1 MFRGR
6 HTGATSSGALMT
18 SPTLSIDEQSF
29 CADATAFR
37 RLVQSN
43 FAAQFSEQIA
53 LAAAPLA
60 AVLAFGATAAQTGA
74 LQTAQT
80 LPFLLFALPAGVL
93 ADRYARRTLMV
104 TAEAVRAGAL
114 LVIVG
119 LLTAQA
125 LGLYGLAVL
134 GFVGAAGT
142 VLYSVAAPALVPQL
156 VPRAQLTAANRSI
169 ELARSTAFVA
179 GPAAGGSLVGMMGAP
194 AAYVLATALSI
205 VALMLLLRL
214 THATHSTAPSLAA
227 SASSAASAATTFSA
241 ASPASASPASSATAS
256 AASSSPIAHAQRQA
270 PRKHVWQDLR
280 EGAAF
285 VWTHALLRPLLIG
298 STFFNTAWFILQA
311 VYVAY
316 AIDRL
321 GLNATGVGLTL
332 GCYGAGMVAGAL
344 VAPALSKRVSFG
356 TMIMVGPAS
365 ALLAS
370 LLMLTT
376 STIAAATTAAMA
388 MFLFGAGPIL
398 WTIATTTL
406 RQTVTPNAMLGRV
419 SSVILAATYGS
430 RPIGAAIGALLAARF
445 GVDACLWVSSAC
457 FVVQFAVIGLSPA
470 RRLQALPHPDC

>member
-1 MFRGR
+1 
-6 HTGATSSGALMT
+6 MT
-18 SPTLSIDEQSF
+18 SPTLSVDEHPGRT
-29 CADATAFR
+29 CATAFR

-104 TAEAVRAGAL
+104 SAEALRAGAL
-114 LVIVG
+114 LAIVA
-119 LLTAQA
+119 LLASDG
-125 LGLYGLAVL
+125 LGLYGLAIL

-142 VLYSVAAPALVPQL
+142 VLYSVAAPALVAQL

-194 AAYVLATALSI
+194 GAYILATALSI

-214 THATHSTAPSLAA
+214 PDATTGMARSPAA
-227 SASSAASAATTFSA
+227 SVPSVPSV
-241 ASPASASPASSATAS
+241 PSASPAASAPSAASVSPAPPAPFTS
-256 AASSSPIAHAQRQA
+256 AASSSPIAHLQRQT
-270 PRKHVWQDLR
+270 PRQHVWHDLR
-280 EGAAF
+280 DGAAF
-285 VWTHALLRPLLIG
+285 VWQHPLLRPLLIG

-316 AIDRL
+316 AINRL
-321 GLNATGVGLTL
+321 GLNAMGVGLTL
-332 GCYGAGMVAGAL
+332 AGYGAGMVGGAL
-344 VAPALSKRVSFG
+344 MAPALSKRLSFG
-356 TMIMVGPAS
+356 TMIMIGPAS

-376 STIAAATTAAMA
+376 ANLAVPMTALVA

-419 SSVILAATYGS
+419 SSVILAATYGA
-430 RPIGAAIGALLAARF
+430 RPIGAGIGALLAARF
-445 GVDACLWVSSAC
+445 GVDVCLWASSAF
-457 FVVQFAVIGLSPA
+457 FVLQFAVIGRSPA
-470 RRLQALPHPDC
+470 RSLKTLPASE

>member
-1 MFRGR
+1 MIP
-6 HTGATSSGALMT
+6 HPLTV
-18 SPTLSIDEQSF
+18 DEQRSRTG
-29 CADATAFR
+29 ATAFR

-104 TAEAVRAGAL
+104 TAEALRAGAL
-114 LVIVG
+114 LAIVA
-119 LLTAQA
+119 LLAAQA
-125 LGLYGLAVL
+125 LGLNGLALL

-205 VALMLLLRL
+205 VALLLLLRL
-214 THATHSTAPSLAA
+214 PHATTRGFLSPASTD
-227 SASSAASAATTFSA
+227 
-241 ASPASASPASSATAS
+241 SPASADA
-256 AASSSPIAHAQRQA
+256 AASSLPNAHTQCQP
-270 PRKHVWQDLR
+270 PRKHVWHDLR
-280 EGAAF
+280 DGAAF
-285 VWTHALLRPLLIG
+285 VWTQPLLRPLLIG

-332 GCYGAGMVAGAL
+332 GSYGAGMVAGAL
-344 VAPALSKRVSFG
+344 LAPALSKRVSFG

-376 STIAAATTAAMA
+376 STMAAATLAAVA

-445 GVDACLWVSSAC
+445 GVDACLWASSVF
-457 FVVQFAVIGLSPA
+457 FVVQFAVIGRSPA
-470 RRLQALPHPDC
+470 RGLKTLPAND

>member
-1 MFRGR
+1 
-6 HTGATSSGALMT
+6 MT
-18 SPTLSIDEQSF
+18 SPTLSIDEQSA

-119 LLTAQA
+119 LLAAQA

-194 AAYVLATALSI
+194 AAYALATALSI
-205 VALMLLLRL
+205 VALMLLVSL
-214 THATHSTAPSLAA
+214 THATPSTAPSLAA
-227 SASSAASAATTFSA
+227 SAFPTSSAAAFSA
-241 ASPASASPASSATAS
+241 AASSA
-256 AASSSPIAHAQRQA
+256 AASSAAASSAAASSAAASSASSASAVSPSPHAHAQRQA
-270 PRKHVWQDLR
+270 PRKHVWHDLR

-356 TMIMVGPAS
+356 TTIMVGPAS

-376 STIAAATTAAMA
+376 SNIAAATTAAVA

-445 GVDACLWVSSAC
+445 GVDACLWASSAC

-470 RRLQALPHPDC
+470 RRLQALPHPAC

>member
-1 MFRGR
+1 
-6 HTGATSSGALMT
+6 MT
-18 SPTLSIDEQSF
+18 SPTLSVDEHPGRI
-29 CADATAFR
+29 CATAFR

-104 TAEAVRAGAL
+104 SAEALRAGAL
-114 LVIVG
+114 IAIVV
-119 LLTAQA
+119 LLASDG
-125 LGLYGLAVL
+125 LGLYGLAIL

-142 VLYSVAAPALVPQL
+142 VLYSVAAPALVAQL

-169 ELARSTAFVA
+169 ELARSTAFVT

-194 AAYVLATALSI
+194 GAYILATALSL

-214 THATHSTAPSLAA
+214 PDATTGMPRSPAA
-227 SASSAASAATTFSA
+227 SVPAA
-241 ASPASASPASSATAS
+241 PSASPAAAAPSAAPVSPAS
-256 AASSSPIAHAQRQA
+256 PAPFACAASSSPIAHQQRQT
-270 PRKHVWQDLR
+270 PRQHVWHDLR
-280 EGAAF
+280 DGAAF
-285 VWTHALLRPLLIG
+285 VWQHPLLRPLLIG

-321 GLNATGVGLTL
+321 GLNAMGVGLTVAS
-332 GCYGAGMVAGAL
+332 YGAGMAGGAL
-344 VAPALSKRVSFG
+344 IAPALSKRVSFG
-356 TMIMVGPAS
+356 TMIMIGPAS

-376 STIAAATTAAMA
+376 LNVALPLTAAVA

-430 RPIGAAIGALLAARF
+430 RPIGAGIGALIAARF
-445 GVDACLWVSSAC
+445 GVDVCLLASSAF
-457 FVVQFAVIGLSPA
+457 FVLQFAVIGGSPA
-470 RRLQALPHPDC
+470 RRLKTLPAND

>member
-1 MFRGR
+1 
-6 HTGATSSGALMT
+6 MT
-18 SPTLSIDEQSF
+18 SPTLSIDEQSA

-119 LLTAQA
+119 LLAAQA

-194 AAYVLATALSI
+194 AAYALATALSI
-205 VALMLLLRL
+205 VALMLLVRL
-214 THATHSTAPSLAA
+214 THATPSTAPSPAA
-227 SASSAASAATTFSA
+227 SAFPTSSAA
-241 ASPASASPASSATAS
+241 ASSATSACSGSSVAAS

-270 PRKHVWQDLR
+270 PRKHVWHDLR

-376 STIAAATTAAMA
+376 SNVAAATTAAVA

-445 GVDACLWVSSAC
+445 GVDACLWASSAC

>member
-18 SPTLSIDEQSF
+18 SPTLSIDEQSA

-104 TAEAVRAGAL
+104 TAEAVRAGTL

-227 SASSAASAATTFSA
+227 SAFPTSSAA
-241 ASPASASPASSATAS
+241 ASSATSAS
-256 AASSSPIAHAQRQA
+256 SAAASSASSSPIAHAQRQA
-270 PRKHVWQDLR
+270 PRKHVWHDLR

-376 STIAAATTAAMA
+376 STIAAATTAAVA

-445 GVDACLWVSSAC
+445 GVDACLWASSAC

-470 RRLQALPHPDC
+470 RRLQALPPAR

>member
-1 MFRGR
+1 
-6 HTGATSSGALMT
+6 MT
-18 SPTLSIDEQSF
+18 SPTISIDEQSA

-53 LAAAPLA
+53 LAATPLA

-119 LLTAQA
+119 LLAAQA
-125 LGLYGLAVL
+125 LGLYGLAVV

-194 AAYVLATALSI
+194 AAYALATALSI
-205 VALMLLLRL
+205 VALMLLVRL
-214 THATHSTAPSLAA
+214 THATPSTAPSPAA
-227 SASSAASAATTFSA
+227 SAFPTSSAAASSATSASSAAAC
-241 ASPASASPASSATAS
+241 

-270 PRKHVWQDLR
+270 PRKHVWHDLR

-376 STIAAATTAAMA
+376 SNIAAATTAAVA

-445 GVDACLWVSSAC
+445 GVDACLWASSAC

-470 RRLQALPHPDC
+470 RRLQALPPAH